1 LTVAPGDEFEVSLGI
16 ANNVLGSGPD
26 APVVVEVEPSTHF
39 EIVGPLKA
47 TVKIS
52 EMRES
57 SARFRV
63 KARDELGSGALRFAA
78 SLGAKSAQLTT
89 TVSVRSASA
98 YMTSLLAG
106 SFKGTASVPVTRTL
120 YPHFRALRASVSTL
134 PLALAHG
141 LTSYLSRYPYSCTE
155 QLVSVAMPAIVLS
168 HRPEFGE
175 LRSNEGASLATLI
188 DELRARQ
195 TGDGSFRYWAGG
207 VESFDF
213 VSVYALHVL
222 LEASERGDAVPPD
235 LIAAGRGYL
244 TQLARRDADS
254 LSDERTSAYAIYL
267 LARQGVMVSNEAA
280 GLQRRL
286 ATRYEKVWRED
297 IVAAYLAA
305 AYKLMKQDALANQ
318 SIGRVAFGAR
328 TDVDRWHEPMAT
340 DSMLLYLLSRHF
352 PERLSRLPDGVL
364 DTLVTRVKNGEYDSL
379 SAATTIL
386 ALDAYAS
393 ATATP
398 GSIRMAI
405 KATLADK
412 STQALP
418 LPAGLFPSVAF
429 PAETRSLDF
438 SSDAD
443 VRSFYLVT
451 DSGFDLKPATLPI
464 TQGLE
469 ILREFLTSDG
479 KPADKIKVG
488 DEITVHLKFRSI
500 DRERIDDAV
509 LVDLL
514 PGGFDLVIPS
524 APPADQPLL
533 RSSGAPGQGEAEQ
546 EPESGPGRSA
556 GCSCLFLLT
565 RPDGFP
571 DFADLRED
579 RVVLY
584 GQATNKVEEFSYRI
598 KATNAGRFV
607 VPAAYGESMYDPKIR
622 ARSAAGQLTVET
634 P

>member
-1 LTVAPGDEFEVSLGI
+1 
-16 ANNVLGSGPD
+16 
-26 APVVVEVEPSTHF
+26 
-39 EIVGPLKA
+39 
-47 TVKIS
+47 
-52 EMRES
+52 
-57 SARFRV
+57 
-63 KARDELGSGALRFAA
+63 
-78 SLGAKSAQLTT
+78 
-89 TVSVRSASA
+89 
-98 YMTSLLAG
+98 
-106 SFKGTASVPVTRTL
+106 
-120 YPHFRALRASVSTL
+120 
-134 PLALAHG
+134 
-141 LTSYLSRYPYSCTE
+141 
-155 QLVSVAMPAIVLS
+155 
-168 HRPEFGE
+168 
-175 LRSNEGASLATLI
+175 
-188 DELRARQ
+188 
-195 TGDGSFRYWAGG
+195 
-207 VESFDF
+207 
-213 VSVYALHVL
+213 
-222 LEASERGDAVPPD
+222 
-235 LIAAGRGYL
+235 
-244 TQLARRDADS
+244 
-254 LSDERTSAYAIYL
+254 
-267 LARQGVMVSNEAA
+267 
-280 GLQRRL
+280 
-286 ATRYEKVWRED
+286 
-297 IVAAYLAA
+297 
-305 AYKLMKQDALANQ
+305 
-318 SIGRVAFGAR
+318 
-328 TDVDRWHEPMAT
+328 MAT

>member
-1 LTVAPGDEFEVSLGI
+1 
-16 ANNVLGSGPD
+16 
-26 APVVVEVEPSTHF
+26 
-39 EIVGPLKA
+39 
-47 TVKIS
+47 
-52 EMRES
+52 
-57 SARFRV
+57 
-63 KARDELGSGALRFAA
+63 
-78 SLGAKSAQLTT
+78 
-89 TVSVRSASA
+89 
-98 YMTSLLAG
+98 
-106 SFKGTASVPVTRTL
+106 
-120 YPHFRALRASVSTL
+120 
-134 PLALAHG
+134 
-141 LTSYLSRYPYSCTE
+141 
-155 QLVSVAMPAIVLS
+155 
-168 HRPEFGE
+168 
-175 LRSNEGASLATLI
+175 LI

-222 LEASERGDAVPPD
+222 LEAAERGDAVPTD
-235 LIAAGRGYL
+235 LMTAGKGYL
-244 TQLARRDADS
+244 TQLARRDGNS

-267 LARQGVMVSNEAA
+267 LARQGVVVSNEAA

-318 SIGRVAFGAR
+318 SIARVSFGAHA
-328 TDVDRWHEPMAT
+328 DVDRWHEPMAT

-352 PERLSRLPDGVL
+352 PERLNRLPDDVL
-364 DTLVTRVKNGEYDSL
+364 DTLVARVKNGEYDSL

-393 ATATP
+393 ATAAP
-398 GSIRMAI
+398 GSVRLAI
-405 KATLADK
+405 QATLVDK

-418 LPAGLFPSVAF
+418 LPAGLFPSVEF
-429 PAETRSLDF
+429 PADTRSLDF
-438 SSDAD
+438 SSDAE

-451 DSGFDLKPATLPI
+451 DSGFDLKPT
-464 TQGLE
+464 TQTMSQGLE
-469 ILREFLTSDG
+469 IVREYLTSEG

-488 DEITVHLKFRSI
+488 DEITVHLKFRAI

-524 APPADQPLL
+524 APPAEQ
-533 RSSGAPGQGEAEQ
+533 QG
-546 EPESGPGRSA
+546 GPGRSA
-556 GCSCLFLLT
+556 GCICLFLLT
-565 RPDGFP
+565 RPAGFP

-584 GQATNKVEEFSYRI
+584 GQATNQVEEFSYKI
-598 KATNAGRFV
+598 KATNAGKFA
-607 VPAAYGESMYDPKIR
+607 VPSAFGESMYDPKVR
-622 ARSAAGQLTVET
+622 ARSAAGQLVVES